1 MKRGDIR
8 EDGKQLWSIGKTGER
23 AGYQYWV
30 TQEKYAQLL
39 EESRARNRAKD
50 RNRDQNL
57 AYHRARRRIDY
68 RTPMLARIKSR
79 AIQYGLPFDLTRDDI
94 PLITH
99 CPVFGFELKI
109 GDGVVSPQSPSLDRI
124 DPNLGYVKGNVI
136 VISNKANLI
145 KSSATPDEILKVG
158 EFFKNLNPLF
168 TTQQGSKYNDRAEGI
183 VPKLSQPPGVNTM
196 SKLLEDPKVAAL
208 VEKEVAKA
216 KKEATKAALAAV
228 KEAVDANK
236 EVEDK
241 GVKKAVAEVLKSV
254 TAGIKEAA

>member
-30 TQEKYAQLL
+30 AQEKYAQLL
-39 EESRARNRAKD
+39 EKSRAKNRAKD
-50 RNRDQNL
+50 RGQNL
-57 AYHRARRRIDY
+57 AYHRARRRVDY
-68 RTPMLARIKSR
+68 RAAMLARIKSR
-79 AIQYGLPFDLTRDDI
+79 AAHYGLPFDLTRNDI

-99 CPVFGFELKI
+99 CPIFGFELKV
-109 GDGVVSPQSPSLDRI
+109 GDGIVSPQSPSLDRI

-168 TTQQGSKYNDRAEGI
+168 TTQQGSKYNGRAEGI
-183 VPKLSQPPGVNTM
+183 VPKLSQPPGVNIM

-241 GVKKAVAEVLKSV
+241 GIKKAVAEVLKSV